1 MFPIHILLNAKLRIR
16 KTSQQTIHD
25 ILFVLFTIKKC
36 FQYFFTANNS
46 VKILHELELTL
57 TSFRLVA
64 KSYFHIHVGRI
75 KVTKFFFIYFCWSA
89 HNNIVF
95 QFDCFKEFKDVNEE
109 QKMRRKQQ
117 RQMIETKKWR
127 NLLSA
132 KEQEKNFML
141 SHYVLIH
148 ASQIIIK
155 SISMPRRRR
164 RRRRRGRTVVEEV
177 SVYINSSRG
186 KSKILSVLF

>member
-1 MFPIHILLNAKLRIR
+1 ML
-16 KTSQQTIHD
+16 S
-25 ILFVLFTIKKC
+25 ILFYC
-36 FQYFFTANNS
+36 QYFCENPTRARAYFNIFS
-46 VKILHELELTL
+46 SCCQELF
-57 TSFRLVA
+57 SHPCRKD
-64 KSYFHIHVGRI
+64 KSN
-75 KVTKFFFIYFCWSA
+75 KVFFIYFCWNA

-164 RRRRRGRTVVEEV
+164 RGRRTVVEEV